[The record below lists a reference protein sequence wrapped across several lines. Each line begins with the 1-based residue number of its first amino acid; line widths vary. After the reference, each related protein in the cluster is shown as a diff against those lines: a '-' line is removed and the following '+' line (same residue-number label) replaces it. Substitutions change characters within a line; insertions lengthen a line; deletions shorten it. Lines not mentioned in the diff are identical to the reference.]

1 MAGGKANGLISNILN
16 ATLPTAAGGKPAAFT
31 NYATASAMTMRLN
44 STLSTASAAGTELPN
59 GSGYVTNGTAL
70 GASTASS
77 GGSAVT
83 LPAALTS
90 WTNGSGGAWTI
101 ESTDILDSSQ
111 TRGWWGPWNGQP
123 ISIAIGNTFSVA
135 ANAVSASDA

>member
-1 MAGGKANGLISNILN
+1 MAGGKSNGLISNVLN

-31 NYATASAMTMRLN
+31 NYATTSAMTMRLN
-44 STLSTASAAGTELPN
+44 STLSTASAAGTELAN
-59 GSGYVTNGTAL
+59 GSGYTTNGTAL

-77 GGSAVT
+77 SGSAVT
-83 LPAALTS
+83 LPASTTS

-101 ESTDILDSSQ
+101 ESLDILDSSQ

-123 ISIAIGNTFSVA
+123 ISIAIGNTFQVA

>member
-1 MAGGKANGLISNILN
+1 MAGGKANGLITNVLN
-16 ATLPTAAGGKPAAFT
+16 SSLPTASGGKPASFT
-31 NYATASAMTMRLN
+31 NYATTLAMTMRQN

-59 GSGYVTNGTAL
+59 GSGYVTNGAAL
-70 GASTASS
+70 GQSTASS

-83 LPAALTS
+83 LPAATTS

-101 ESTDILDSSQ
+101 ESMDILDSSQ
-111 TRGWWGPWNGQP
+111 VRGWWGPWNGQP
-123 ISIAIGNTFSVA
+123 ISIAIGNTFQVA

>member
-1 MAGGKANGLISNILN
+1 MAGGKANGLISNVLN
-16 ATLPTAAGGKPAAFT
+16 ATLPTATGGKPASFT

-59 GSGYVTNGTAL
+59 GSGYVTNGAAL
-70 GASTASS
+70 GQSTASS
-77 GGSAVT
+77 SGSAVT
-83 LPAALTS
+83 LPASTTS
-90 WTNGSGGAWTI
+90 WTNGSGSSWTV

-123 ISIAIGNTFSVA
+123 ITIAIGNTFSVA